1 MQRTHPRLDH
11 GAVREFVDTVVSRS
25 PDESAVRGFLLQKN
39 IDETGWKNKHLE
51 SAVAALVLD
60 CGPLRN
66 SELEPIEAKHSGAVY
81 EAVSQFDDEALG
93 DEDFWS
99 YLAVR
104 YFWHFISYRQEAAWR
119 SAQGEAADPD
129 APDSEKA
136 KLERYIIGKD
146 HYQLPLRMY
155 LRAQAVGDGDDF
167 SLTGI
172 EEGGTDFWRSQILGV
187 RTSWYPSLA
196 RSVVRAQRESKLN
209 VDEQRPSGRRIN
221 RQRANFDFI
230 LHTDDEAAAAIA
242 GLWALTDDDREGIQ
256 EKKVRKRAG
265 TGSGTKRR
273 GTASDGEGLEPAEAP
288 ARPTRRAA
296 AKRTSLE

>member
-1 MQRTHPRLDH
+1 MTSTHPRLDH
-11 GAVREFVDTVVSRS
+11 SSVREFVDTVVSQA
-25 PDESAVRGFLLQKN
+25 PDEGAVQGFLLHKN
-39 IDETGWKNKHLE
+39 IDDVGWRNRHLE
-51 SAVAALVLD
+51 QAVAALLLD
-60 CGPLRN
+60 CGVLRN
-66 SELEPIEAKHSGAVY
+66 KDLEPIEAKHCGAVY
-81 EAVSQFDDEALG
+81 EAISRFDDEALG
-93 DEDFWS
+93 DENFWS

-104 YFWHFISYRQEAAWR
+104 YFWEFISYRQEAAWR
-119 SAQGEAADPD
+119 SAQGEAADPNQ
-129 APDSEKA
+129 PDSEKA

-230 LHTDDEAAAAIA
+230 LHTDDEAAVAIA
-242 GLWALTDDDREGIQ
+242 GLWALTDGDLEGIQ
-256 EKKVRKRAG
+256 EKKVRKRSG

-288 ARPTRRAA
+288 PRPTRRAA
-296 AKRTSLE
+296 AKRTSLD